1 MYVDGERFGNVG
13 VVIWGFV
20 LWVIGNSWFFFIVI
34 LLYKYIEVDKEV
46 CIGVRIKNIL
56 IN

>member
-1 MYVDGERFGNVG
+1 MYVDEERFGNVG

-46 CIGVRIKNIL
+46 CIGVRINNIL

>member
-13 VVIWGFV
+13 VVIWGFL

-46 CIGVRIKNIL
+46 YIGVRIKNIL